1 MEPPVRIG
9 ILGTGGIAIRALV
22 EPAPA
27 VPEVEVHSVAS
38 REAERAAA
46 FAAAHG
52 IATSTTYKGLL
63 ADPDID
69 VVYVT
74 LPNSM
79 HAE

>member
-9 ILGTGGIAIRALV
+9 VLGTGTIAIRALV

-38 REAERAAA
+38 RDPARAAA

-52 IATSTTYKGLL
+52 IARSTSYEGLL
-63 ADPDID
+63 ADPRC
-69 VVYVT
+69 
-74 LPNSM
+74 
-79 HAE
+79 